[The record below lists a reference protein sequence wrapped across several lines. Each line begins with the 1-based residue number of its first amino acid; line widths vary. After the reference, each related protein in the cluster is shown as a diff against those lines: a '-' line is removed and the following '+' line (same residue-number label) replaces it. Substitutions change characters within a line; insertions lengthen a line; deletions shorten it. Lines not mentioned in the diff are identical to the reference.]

1 MKISEIFK
9 SIQGETSYAGIPCVF
24 VRFSGCNLR
33 CAYCDTAYAY
43 SEGEEISAAGIM
55 EKVRG
60 LGAGLVTLTG
70 GEPLLQKEEACGL
83 AERLLAEEYT
93 VLFETNGSLP
103 LAGLPGGAVKI
114 MDIKC
119 PSSGMSDKNLWDN
132 VHSLGR
138 SDQVKFVL
146 GSAGDYEWAK
156 GIMRE
161 FSLDRV
167 CEVLFSPVWGVMSP
181 ADIAAR
187 MLEDGVNA
195 RLQLQLHK
203 ILWGDAGG
211 R

>member
-33 CAYCDTAYAY
+33 CDYCDTAYVY
-43 SEGEEISAAGIM
+43 SEGEEIPAAGIL

-70 GEPLLQKEEACGL
+70 GEPLFQREEACGL
-83 AERLLAEEYT
+83 AERLLAEGYT

-132 VHSLGR
+132 IHSLGR

-146 GSAGDYEWAK
+146 GSSEDYEWAK

-161 FSLDRV
+161 FSLDRI
-167 CEVLFSPVWGVMSP
+167 CEVLFSPVWGVMPP
-181 ADIAAR
+181 ADIADR

>member
-33 CAYCDTAYAY
+33 CSYCDTAYAY
-43 SEGEEISAAGIM
+43 SGGEEISAARIM

-60 LGAGLVTLTG
+60 LGARLVTLTG
-70 GEPLLQKEEACGL
+70 GEPLLQKEEACAL
-83 AERLLAEEYT
+83 AESLLAEGYT
-93 VLFETNGSLP
+93 VLLETNGSLP
-103 LAGLPGGAVKI
+103 VSGVPDGVVKI

-132 VHSLGR
+132 IRFIGA
-138 SDQVKFVL
+138 DDEIKFVL
-146 GSAGDYEWAK
+146 CSVSDYEWAK
-156 GIMRE
+156 EIMRE
-161 FSLDRV
+161 FSLVGR
-167 CEVLFSPVWGVMSP
+167 CGVLFSPVAGVMAP
-181 ADIAAR
+181 GEIADR
-187 MLEDGVNA
+187 MLKDGVNA

-203 ILWGDAGG
+203 LLWGDSRG